1 MKREKRLEVLR
12 SLIHDGGF
20 TGQRDLLKA
29 LSRKRVAV
37 DQSTLSRDLI
47 EIGADKIDGS
57 YRIVTR
63 ARPGGAFDLSSVI
76 RSWKACGP
84 NLIVM
89 NTTTGQAQAVGVAL
103 DRSVEP
109 AIGGTLAG
117 DDTIFIATSS
127 RTKQT
132 VVLRRLKQ
140 WFGDK

>member
-1 MKREKRLEVLR
+1 MKREERLEVLR
-12 SLIHDGGF
+12 GLIHDGGF

-29 LSRKRVAV
+29 LARKRVAV

-57 YRIVTR
+57 YRLVTR
-63 ARPGGAFDLSSVI
+63 SRPGGAFDLSSVI

-89 NTTTGQAQAVGVAL
+89 NTAIGQAQAVGVAI